1 MTFGDELSLTHCS
14 TSHFKLFF
22 QNVKSVDFNK
32 GYGFRLLIWVMGMS
46 KSSLSRPM
54 LLSIYKVSIMI
65 YHDLLR
71 FYEKI
76 YIFAITLVLIKIS
89 SFCLKIWGL
98 CEYISFQNI

>member
-1 MTFGDELSLTHCS
+1 MTFGHELSLTHCG

-22 QNVKSVDFNK
+22 QNVKSVNFNE
-32 GYGFRLLIWVMGMS
+32 GYGFWLLSWVMAMS

-54 LLSIYKVSIMI
+54 ILSIHKVSIMI

-76 YIFAITLVLIKIS
+76 
-89 SFCLKIWGL
+89 
-98 CEYISFQNI
+98 

>member
-1 MTFGDELSLTHCS
+1 MTFGDVLSLTHCS

-22 QNVKSVDFNK
+22 QNVKSVDFNE
-32 GYGFRLLIWVMGMS
+32 GYGFRLLICVMGMS

-76 YIFAITLVLIKIS
+76 YIFCHNSGSNQDIFILFEDLRSV
-89 SFCLKIWGL
+89 
-98 CEYISFQNI
+98 